1 MISRTT
7 QLFREKK
14 IYIPDNVAYKAPGS
28 EKQFVSAFPA
38 SSNVLIN
45 RDSDLIFGVHW
56 CNQQIEDNLGKSI
69 DIRVD
74 LDIHL
79 QNLQE
84 SFGWDSDYCSDERDV
99 LFSGDMTDA
108 PIPDGASELY
118 YVSRKVNDLFVLSL
132 NNYTDTGIET
142 PFEIVVAKAKQE
154 MKQEEFENYMLDPDQ
169 IICTIPMKM
178 DPNMNMMRLGFVKFE
193 NDRISFVFN
202 SFNTIS
208 RIVSETQSE
217 IFEDNMNYL
226 ESYLK
231 TALDLKQLLI
241 DSKADLCSKDSAEID
256 LSLDVIDKSTFINMF
271 A

>member
-84 SFGWDSDYCSDERDV
+84 SFGWDSDYRSDERDV

-108 PIPDGASELY
+108 
-118 YVSRKVNDLFVLSL
+118 DLFVLSL